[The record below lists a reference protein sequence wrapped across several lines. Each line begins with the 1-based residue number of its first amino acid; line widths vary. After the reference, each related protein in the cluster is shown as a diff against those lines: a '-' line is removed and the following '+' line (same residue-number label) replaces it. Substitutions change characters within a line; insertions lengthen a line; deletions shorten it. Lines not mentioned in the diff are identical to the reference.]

1 MDFNGLNRCFF
12 YRTYQTYQTY
22 QTYRTPKLV
31 GLLTCWLV
39 DLLARRLVGLLTCRP
54 VDLRCGYSDM
64 KESLKPRK

>member
-12 YRTYQTYQTY
+12 CRTYQIYQTYQTY

-31 GLLTCWLV
+31 DLLDRWLV
-39 DLLARRLVGLLTCRP
+39 DLLAC
-54 VDLRCGYSDM
+54 LRCGYSDM

>member
-39 DLLARRLVGLLTCRP
+39 DSLAC
-54 VDLRCGYSDM
+54 
-64 KESLKPRK
+64 

>member
-31 GLLTCWLV
+31 DLLT
-39 DLLARRLVGLLTCRP
+39 R
-54 VDLRCGYSDM
+54 
-64 KESLKPRK
+64 